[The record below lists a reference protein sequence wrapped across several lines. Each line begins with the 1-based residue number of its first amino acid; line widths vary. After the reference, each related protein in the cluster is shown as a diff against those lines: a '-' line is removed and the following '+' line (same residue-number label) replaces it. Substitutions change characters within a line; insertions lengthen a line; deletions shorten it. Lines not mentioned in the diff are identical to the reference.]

1 MSTCNNAHIIINS
14 SGDQLSDTNFGSRWT
29 IQLPRL
35 SLLYTTCRSPDWS
48 NSYKIGYSIHQ
59 RGHRHTYICCK
70 ALGCGRPVVA
80 GTRITGHCPNPR
92 YYWIGCSDSSI
103 IAIMPWTNG
112 PWRRPAIRCRSHGQT
127 TYATWYH
134 S

>member
-1 MSTCNNAHIIINS
+1 MSTIMLIILLGIS
-14 SGDQLSDTNFGSRWT
+14 SLILTSEAGGPYNCRVY
-29 IQLPRL
+29 PY
-35 SLLYTTCRSPDWS
+35 YTTCRSPDWS
-48 NSYKIGYSIHQ
+48 NNYKIGYSIHQ

-70 ALGCGRPVVA
+70 ALGCGHPVVA

-112 PWRRPAIRCRSHGQT
+112 PWRRPAIRCKSHGHT
-127 TYATWYH
+127 TDVIWYH
-134 S
+134 N